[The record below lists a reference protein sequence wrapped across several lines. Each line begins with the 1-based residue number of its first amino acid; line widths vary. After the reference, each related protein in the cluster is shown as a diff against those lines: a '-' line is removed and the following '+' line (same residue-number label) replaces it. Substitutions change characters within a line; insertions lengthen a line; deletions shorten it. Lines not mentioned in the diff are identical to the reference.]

1 MTSAQI
7 ATLDCTRPCLICYRH
22 MDLSEIETVSWAP
35 RTTGERLSFRCAKC
49 RNGLNWMERNPRLG
63 SAEIA
68 PK

>member
-49 RNGLNWMERNPRLG
+49 RNGLN
-63 SAEIA
+63 
-68 PK
+68 